1 MTEISADDFGDGF
14 TWGVATAAY
23 QIEGAWDADGKG
35 PSVWDEFTHGRGPLG
50 LRRIKDGATGD
61 VATDSYH
68 RFEED
73 IALVAAMGFSAYRF
87 SISWP
92 RVMPDGTGAV
102 NAAGLDYYSRVV
114 DACLAAGI
122 EPWVTLYHWDLP
134 AALERRGGWTNR
146 EIVGWF
152 SDYVSVV
159 VAALG
164 DRVRQWMVFN
174 EPLSFTM
181 LGYLLGAHA
190 PGRRGPAAFCAA
202 AHHVNLAT
210 AEGARAARAASPRSD
225 ASIGTTQYL
234 SPVLASGV
242 GPLAGI
248 AERSADA
255 LVNRLFLE
263 PNLGLGYPWDDCG
276 LLRGIKRH
284 HRPGDDEL
292 ATIDLDF
299 LGVQYYTRL
308 RAPWLPIPGIWTI
321 PHFGQDRGC
330 ELTSMGW
337 EVRPEGL
344 GMVLDR
350 VHAYGAYDR
359 VVVTESGASFDE
371 ELVDGRV
378 HDNRRIAYFQ
388 RHLAELRATIDR
400 GVPVDGYFC
409 WSLLDNFEWTFGY
422 RPRFGL
428 VHVDYATQQ
437 RIVKDSGRWFARL
450 LGGRAADAASQG

>member
-1 MTEISADDFGDGF
+1 MPEISADDFGDGF

-181 LGYLLGAHA
+181 LGYLL
-190 PGRRGPAAFCAA
+190 
-202 AHHVNLAT
+202 
-210 AEGARAARAASPRSD
+210 ARAAEIHEEDGPQAAMTWLAVHAWFESSVDTRAELIR
-225 ASIGTTQYL
+225 
-234 SPVLASGV
+234 
-242 GPLAGI
+242 
-248 AERSADA
+248 
-255 LVNRLFLE
+255 
-263 PNLGLGYPWDDCG
+263 NLG
-276 LLRGIKRH
+276 
-284 HRPGDDEL
+284 
-292 ATIDLDF
+292 A
-299 LGVQYYTRL
+299 
-308 RAPWLPIPGIWTI
+308 
-321 PHFGQDRGC
+321 
-330 ELTSMGW
+330 
-337 EVRPEGL
+337 
-344 GMVLDR
+344 
-350 VHAYGAYDR
+350 
-359 VVVTESGASFDE
+359 
-371 ELVDGRV
+371 
-378 HDNRRIAYFQ
+378 
-388 RHLAELRATIDR
+388 
-400 GVPVDGYFC
+400 
-409 WSLLDNFEWTFGY
+409 
-422 RPRFGL
+422 
-428 VHVDYATQQ
+428 
-437 RIVKDSGRWFARL
+437 
-450 LGGRAADAASQG
+450 